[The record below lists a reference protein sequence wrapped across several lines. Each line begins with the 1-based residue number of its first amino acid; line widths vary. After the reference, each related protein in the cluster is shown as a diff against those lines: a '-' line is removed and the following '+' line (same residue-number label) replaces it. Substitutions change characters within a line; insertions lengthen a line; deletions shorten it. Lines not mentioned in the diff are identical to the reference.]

1 MSLQRTWPFAMMGV
15 ILSSY
20 ALYVEH
26 KMAHKPDEEE
36 FVALCDID
44 AIGAS
49 CR

>member
-1 MSLQRTWPFAMMGV
+1 MGV

-26 KMAHKPDEEE
+26 KMAHKQEEEE